1 VILVD
6 TAIWVDHFRRAEPQ
20 LVALLASGRVVIHP
34 FVIGELIMGNIP
46 SVERI
51 ISDMTHLPQ
60 IDTVSDT
67 DFYKFVTAHKIGGTG
82 LGFVDTH
89 LIAAVFG
96 SAKTSIWTRDKRLM
110 AQAERLNCSCHSE

>member
-6 TAIWVDHFRRAEPQ
+6 TAIWVDHFRKAEPQ

-51 ISDMTHLPQ
+51 ISDMTQLPARRRVG
-60 IDTVSDT
+60 DCAGNGCSNV
-67 DFYKFVTAHKIGGTG
+67 
-82 LGFVDTH
+82 
-89 LIAAVFG
+89 
-96 SAKTSIWTRDKRLM
+96 
-110 AQAERLNCSCHSE
+110 AQRR